1 MPLPT
6 NEELAALK
14 GQLEKAR
21 LTPASVADWLI
32 DATQG
37 NEESEQDAAFLTG
50 CPRCN
55 YSGDGKGG

>member
-1 MPLPT
+1 MAT

-14 GQLEKAR
+14 RQLEKAR
-21 LTPASVADWLI
+21 LTTTSVADWLI

-50 CPRCN
+50 CPRCD
-55 YSGDGKGG
+55 YSGDGKRG